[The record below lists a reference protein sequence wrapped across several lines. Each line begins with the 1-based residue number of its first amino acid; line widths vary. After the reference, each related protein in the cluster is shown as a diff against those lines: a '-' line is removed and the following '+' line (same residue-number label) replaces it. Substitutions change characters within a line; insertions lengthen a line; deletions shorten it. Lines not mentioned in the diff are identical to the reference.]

1 VIYAIWK
8 LQASLPKRTMTKT
21 TLTIIF
27 ILTVYLSYGQTR
39 PLFKIT
45 EGDRIGYINDK
56 GNVVIKPI
64 FLNGNDFSEGLAA
77 VRLNGTYGFI
87 NEAGIFVIKPDY
99 DFAKNFV
106 NGLAVVYKNGEP
118 LFIDKLGNVALPSVF
133 KALTFIDNRKG
144 IITTPTNK
152 QGVIDILSKQL
163 IIDTIFSSIG
173 DFKSEVAIVTEYIT
187 PTQKEKKKRIGLID
201 SKGKFVVPFGKYETI
216 KSFYEGYAVVEIDD
230 EKSKDGNTDGVI
242 DTKGNLLFKRENK
255 NNSYVDGDFHNGY
268 AKVSLYKYW
277 IPEEKGI
284 SYTTAKNYEGFIN
297 LNGEIVLND
306 TNYRYVKDFSNN
318 RAFVKEDNND
328 YVLIDKNFKRVG
340 NNSFQNIPSESFKNG
355 YAVIETSEG
364 YGIVDTLG
372 NLVTKSDY
380 ADIDNIGI
388 VDDYFFFTM
397 ESDDSKSLYGISN
410 LKGNIICKPI
420 MKEFDRNGFTNGL
433 IKAIIDDKLCYINKS
448 GEIIWQQKNDTT
460 KALKPLNI
468 DFMNRGYFYAYSTP
482 KNTEADYSG
491 GWATSSNRPK
501 KNVDKKFQ
509 DNLLTVTIDTNIVD
523 TFSNQFFGIKLFIS
537 NTTKDTIK
545 FNAQDS
551 RLYLKMQAQNNK
563 GEWKDIE
570 YLPSS
575 WCGNSYHTV
584 ELEPNAFWSFTIPKY
599 DGEVKTKIR
608 AQLRYIN
615 KDNLKTDKVI
625 YSNEISGSINL
636 GQFWNKRTYYP
647 NGLMDPYN
655 N

>member
-1 VIYAIWK
+1 
-8 LQASLPKRTMTKT
+8 MTKT
-21 TLTIIF
+21 TLIF
-27 ILTVYLSYGQTR
+27 IFICTIYLSYGQAQ

-45 EGDRIGYINDK
+45 EADRIGYINDK
-56 GNVVIKPI
+56 GNVIIKPT

-87 NEAGIFVIKPDY
+87 NETGLFIIKP
-99 DFAKNFV
+99 NFDLATNFI

-118 LFIDKLGNVALPSVF
+118 LFIDKTGNIALPNVF
-133 KALTFIDNRKG
+133 KGLTFIDNRKG
-144 IITTPTNK
+144 IITTRTNK

-163 IIDTIFSSIG
+163 LIDTTFSSIG
-173 DFKSEVAIVTEYIT
+173 DFKNDVAIVSEYI
-187 PTQKEKKKRIGLID
+187 PHSQKEKKQRIGVIN
-201 SKGKFVVPFGKYETI
+201 SKGKFIVSFGKYETI
-216 KSFYEGYAVVEIDD
+216 KPFYEGFALVEIDD

-242 DTKGNLLFKRENK
+242 DTKGNLLFKRQNK
-255 NNSYVDGDFHNGY
+255 NNSYVDGDFHNGF

-297 LNGEIVLND
+297 LNGEVVLND
-306 TNYRYVKDFSNN
+306 TNYRYVKHFSNS
-318 RAFVKEDNND
+318 RAFVKEENKD
-328 YVLIDKNFKRVG
+328 YILIDKYFKRVG
-340 NNSFQNIPSESFKNG
+340 NNSFQNIQSESFKNG
-355 YAVIETSEG
+355 YAIIETRDG
-364 YGIVDTLG
+364 FGIIDTLG
-372 NLVTKSDY
+372 NFITKLDY
-380 ADIDNIGI
+380 ANIDDIGI
-388 VDDYFFFTM
+388 VDDYFFFSN
-397 ESDDSKSLYGISN
+397 ESDDSKSLYGISD

-433 IKAIIDDKLCYINKS
+433 IKAIVNDNLCYINKK
-448 GEIIWQQKNDTT
+448 GKIVWQQKNNSTT
-460 KALKPLNI
+460 ALKTLNI

-482 KNTEADYSG
+482 KNTESDYSG
-491 GWATSSNRPK
+491 GWATSSNKPK
-501 KNVDKKFQ
+501 KTIDKEFQ
-509 DNLLTVTIDTNIVD
+509 NNLFAITIDTNIVD
-523 TFSNQFFGIKLFIS
+523 TFSTQFYGIKLFIS

-551 RLYLKMQAQNNK
+551 RLYLKLQAQNNK

-584 ELEPNAFWSFTIPKY
+584 ELEPNAFWNFTIPKY
-599 DGEVKTKIR
+599 NGELQTKIR
-608 AQLRYIN
+608 AQLKYIDSN
-615 KDNLKTDKVI
+615 NLKIEKFI
-625 YSNEISGSINL
+625 YSNEINGSVNL